1 MTNYPLTVERILEY
15 IDVPQLFLGRDCF
28 DTQYLCLLYDDD
40 PVCRYTGIRIS
51 TNRLSAYYQGKVDL
65 RNLFITPEFKN
76 EYFDGSFLN
85 GEYIIDSN
93 PLESLSEDRLPS
105 DGFFHDNSDNEI
117 VSVSIPKKERRTFF
131 QLMRRHGWVA
141 M

>member
-1 MTNYPLTVERILEY
+1 MTNNTLTIERILEY
-15 IDVPQLFLGRDCF
+15 IDVPQLFLGRDNF

-40 PVCRYTGIRIS
+40 PICRYTGIRIS
-51 TNRLSAYYQGKVDL
+51 TNRLSTYCQGKVDL
-65 RNLFITPEFKN
+65 RDLFVAPEFKN
-76 EYFDGSFLN
+76 EHFEVSFLN
-85 GEYIIDSN
+85 GEYIIDPN
-93 PLESLSEDRLPS
+93 PLASLSEDRLPS
-105 DGFFHDNSDNEI
+105 EGFFHDNSDNDI